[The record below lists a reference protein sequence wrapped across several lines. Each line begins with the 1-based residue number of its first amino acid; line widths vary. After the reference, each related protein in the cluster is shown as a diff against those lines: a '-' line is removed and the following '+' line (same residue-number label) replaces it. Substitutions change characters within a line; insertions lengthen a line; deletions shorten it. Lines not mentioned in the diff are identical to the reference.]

1 MAVRGV
7 VLYAACL
14 FMVNCSCSA
23 KGAPAGIKDPGPLE
37 EAIARFDLSTAKE
50 LLGIAESETEQE
62 TESKTES
69 EAISGEHRLMCELV
83 TSSFCMN
90 AYSNKC

>member
-7 VLYAACL
+7 VLYATCL

-23 KGAPAGIKDPGPLE
+23 KGALAGIKDPGPLE

-50 LLGIAESETEQE
+50 LLGIADSDTESETEPE
-62 TESKTES
+62 TEPETE
-69 EAISGEHRLMCELV
+69 SGEHRLMCELV
-83 TSSFCMN
+83 TSSFLY
-90 AYSNKC
+90 AYIQY

>member
-23 KGAPAGIKDPGPLE
+23 KGALAGIKEPGPLE
-37 EAIARFDLSTAKE
+37 EAIARFDISTAKE
-50 LLGIAESETEQE
+50 LPGIAD
-62 TESKTES
+62 S
-69 EAISGEHRLMCELV
+69 EAKSEPESGKHSDFV
-83 TSSFCMN
+83 
-90 AYSNKC
+90 

>member
-23 KGAPAGIKDPGPLE
+23 KGALAGIKDPGPLE
-37 EAIARFDLSTAKE
+37 EAIARGDLRTAKE
-50 LLGIAESETEQE
+50 LLGIAESETESETNME
-62 TESKTES
+62 TESETE
-69 EAISGEHRLMCELV
+69 SGEHRLILCELITYV
-83 TSSFCMN
+83 LI
-90 AYSNKC
+90 